1 MTNLKGCHFSMS
13 LNDWLNEKVPE
24 ITNAL
29 KDMNRQYVDVENSIG
44 FVGRNQIYKILDNF
58 HEVLFPG
65 IHTVPPI
72 DDTRINIVSSNK
84 LRETALDLRDII
96 EKVLIYNMDY
106 SDPENCTCQE
116 DADRI
121 VMNLISQFPKI
132 RQILQ
137 TDIQAAYNGDP
148 AALSTE
154 EILLSYPSIVAVYIH
169 RVAHELYEMGVPIV
183 PRIMSEYAHSLTGID
198 IHPGATIGESFFIDH
213 GTGVVIGETCSIG
226 KNVKIYQGVTLGA
239 LSFPLDENGNP
250 IKGIKRHPNIEDN
263 VVIYAGAT
271 ILGGETT
278 IGHDSVL
285 GSNIWLMNSIPPH
298 SRVYNS
304 PPTPNISSSKAKK
317 SD

>member
-1 MTNLKGCHFSMS
+1 MS
-13 LNDWLNEKVPE
+13 LNDWLNQKVPE
-24 ITNAL
+24 ITGSLTSIN
-29 KDMNRQYVDVENSIG
+29 KQYIDVDNSIG
-44 FVGRNQIYKILDNF
+44 FDGRDRVIKIIDNF

-65 IHTVPPI
+65 IYMTRPI
-72 DDTRINIVSSNK
+72 DETRVNVVCSNK

-96 EKVLIYNMDY
+96 EKVLFYNMED
-106 SDPENCTCQE
+106 SDPANCEKYCREQ
-116 DADRI
+116 ADKI
-121 VMNLISQFPKI
+121 VMNLINRFPAI
-132 RQILQ
+132 RQVLQ

-169 RVAHELYEMGVPIV
+169 RIAHELYEMGVQIV
-183 PRIMSEYAHSLTGID
+183 PRIMSEYAHRLTGID

-213 GTGVVIGETCSIG
+213 GTGVVIGETCTIG

-250 IKGIKRHPNIEDN
+250 IKGIKRHPNIADN

-271 ILGGETT
+271 ILGGGETT

-285 GSNIWLMNSIPPH
+285 GSNIWLTHSVPPY

-304 PPTPNISSSKAKK
+304 QPSPNISNSQMKNIEYHI
-317 SD
+317 